1 MYVKIKW
8 NQFQHI
14 CTKGQNLKASEGEV
28 VPSCEFVLWTC
39 STHTILPCPWPLCG
53 AACRSAVCSPNVA
66 SLWRQRLRDKKKIG
80 GREQKLVTFAKRQ
93 PDSASIPECHHQQ
106 WWDQYWVNV
115 MDGDGVRGLTGR
127 LTCYIKQ
134 QACLQVAG
142 TYPWACTVLRWWHWQ
157 WRCVNPHRLGRWPP
171 QPVAAFHVAS
181 GAVIAHWQNIPT
193 GQTHYLRQKIWN
205 HRTTSSAYRST
216 RHYLNWTGRK

>member
-1 MYVKIKW
+1 MSKLNGTNFSISALKDKGEGIRRGGCAELW
-8 NQFQHI
+8 I
-14 CTKGQNLKASEGEV
+14 CLVNIFNTHHPTLPMASVWCCVQICSLLTQCCLSLASEAE
-28 VPSCEFVLWTC
+28 
-39 STHTILPCPWPLCG
+39 
-53 AACRSAVCSPNVA
+53 
-66 SLWRQRLRDKKKIG
+66 RQKKIG
-80 GREQKLVTFAKRQ
+80 GREQKLVTLAKRQ

-115 MDGDGVRGLTGR
+115 IDGDGVRGLTGR
-127 LTCYIKQ
+127 LTSYIKQ

-157 WRCVNPHRLGRWPP
+157 WRCVNPHRLGRWLP

-216 RHYLNWTGRK
+216 RHYLNWTGIQ